1 MMSLSITIFYIAPL
15 LIVLAYGML
24 AQTQDE
30 IMPIAVGI
38 ALLPVLNFLAAMRCI
53 YITVRVTVDW
63 LAKL

>member
-15 LIVLAYGML
+15 LIVLAYGIL
-24 AQTQDE
+24 AQPQDE

-38 ALLPVLNFLAAMRCI
+38 ALLPVLNLLAAMRCI